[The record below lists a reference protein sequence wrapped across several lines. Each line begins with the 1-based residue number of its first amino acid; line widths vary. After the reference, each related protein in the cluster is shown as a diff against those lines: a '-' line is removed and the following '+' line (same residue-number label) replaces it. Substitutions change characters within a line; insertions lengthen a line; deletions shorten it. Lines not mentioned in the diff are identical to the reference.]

1 MARDDGTLGRIL
13 DAAVRLI
20 LTKGYEAMS
29 INDVCQATGLT
40 KGAVFHYVSDKEAL
54 GIAAAARFAD
64 RATQLFANA
73 AYHEP
78 ADPKDRLLAYVD
90 QRQAMMRGGLAD
102 FTCLFGMI
110 AQETYVTHPALS
122 AACGDYIR
130 NHARTLEPD
139 IAEAR
144 ADSRAS
150 LPHGPEG
157 LALFMQAIVQ
167 GAFVIAKAG
176 GDPALAAQC
185 LDHLKQY
192 LTLLFSRQFGAA

>member
-1 MARDDGTLGRIL
+1 MVRDDGTRGRIL

-40 KGAVFHYVSDKEAL
+40 KGAVFHYVSNKEAL
-54 GIAAAARFAD
+54 GNAAADRFAD
-64 RATQLFANA
+64 RATQLFTNA
-73 AYHEP
+73 AYHET

-122 AACGDYIR
+122 ATCGDHIR
-130 NHARTLEPD
+130 NHAHTLEPD
-139 IAEAR
+139 IAEAQ
-144 ADSRAS
+144 ADSHAS

-157 LALFMQAIVQ
+157 LALFMQAVIQ
-167 GAFVIAKAG
+167 GAFVISKAG
-176 GDPALAAQC
+176 GDPAIAAQC
-185 LDHLKQY
+185 LDHLRQY
-192 LTLLFSRQFGAA
+192 LALLFRRQFGAT

>member
-1 MARDDGTLGRIL
+1 
-13 DAAVRLI
+13 
-20 LTKGYEAMS
+20 MS

-40 KGAVFHYVSDKEAL
+40 KGAVFHYVSDKAAL

-73 AYHEP
+73 AYHE
-78 ADPKDRLLAYVD
+78 AGDPKDRLPAYVD
-90 QRQAMMRGGLAD
+90 QRQTMMRGGLAD

-122 AACGDYIR
+122 AACGDHMR
-130 NHARTLEPD
+130 NHAHTLEPD
-139 IAEAR
+139 IAEAQG
-144 ADSRAS
+144 DSHVP

-167 GAFVIAKAG
+167 GAFVISKAG
-176 GDPALAAQC
+176 GDPALAIQC
-185 LDHLKQY
+185 LDHLRQY
-192 LTLLFSRQFGAA
+192 PTLLFSRQFGAT

>member
-1 MARDDGTLGRIL
+1 M
-13 DAAVRLI
+13 I
-20 LTKGYEAMS
+20 LTKGYEATS

-54 GIAAAARFAD
+54 GAAAAARFAD
-64 RATQLFANA
+64 RATELFAGA

-78 ADPKDRLLAYVD
+78 ADPRDRLLAYVD
-90 QRQAMMRGGLAD
+90 QRQTMMQGGLPD

-110 AQETYVTHPALS
+110 AQETYVTRPALA
-122 AACGDYIR
+122 AACGDHIR
-130 NHARTLEPD
+130 SHAHTLEPD
-139 IAEAR
+139 IAQAQ
-144 ADSRAS
+144 ADGDVA

-157 LALFMQAIVQ
+157 LALFMQAIIQ
-167 GAFVIAKAG
+167 GAFVISKAG

-192 LTLLFSRQFGAA
+192 LTLLFSRPISAA